1 MDIALKITKEQLQ
14 GNVPVTVLHLNGW
27 LDAQSEEL
35 PLTAVRDAWVLC
47 EI

>member
-35 PLTAVRDAWVLC
+35 LFAEARDAWVLC